1 MNTGQ
6 INGENVVLSG
16 LALRR
21 ILGASQKMDVVFKSL
36 LQACSRGG
44 LRGIEPWR
52 VVCGTRRGGCQMF
65 THFTKLF
72 ALSTGRQLAHNSL
85 PAGLWRWNLN
95 GT

>member
-1 MNTGQ
+1 MNTGK

-16 LALRR
+16 LAPRR
-21 ILGASQKMDVVFKSL
+21 VLGASQKMDVVFKSL

-44 LRGIEPWR
+44 LRGDTTLESGLWEQKA
-52 VVCGTRRGGCQMF
+52 GCQMF

-85 PAGLWRWNLN
+85 PAGLWR
-95 GT
+95 